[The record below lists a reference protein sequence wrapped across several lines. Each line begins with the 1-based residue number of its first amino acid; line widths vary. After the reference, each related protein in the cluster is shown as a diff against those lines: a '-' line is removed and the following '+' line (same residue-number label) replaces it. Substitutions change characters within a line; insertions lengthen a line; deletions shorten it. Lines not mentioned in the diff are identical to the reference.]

1 MGRPVRQGVCADGSG
16 SVIYTYVA
24 VALISGACAATA
36 AWQVQGW
43 RHDSIEHARQ
53 VNQRAT
59 ERLQRQNSNTAAV
72 AHESDKVQI
81 QKVFVPIT
89 QEVERVVTLYR
100 DRACFDDDGL
110 RAINAAVN
118 RANGDS
124 GEPGNAVPKPAAS
137 P

>member
-1 MGRPVRQGVCADGSG
+1 VSIAAKLVLL
-16 SVIYTYVA
+16 IA
-24 VALISGACAATA
+24 VFVGGMMAGIKWHAGQDA
-36 AWQVQGW
+36 
-43 RHDSIEHARQ
+43 IKENARQ

-124 GEPGNAVPKPAAS
+124 GEPGNAVSKPAAS

>member
-1 MGRPVRQGVCADGSG
+1 M
-16 SVIYTYVA
+16 IYTYVA

-72 AHESDKVQI
+72 AHESDKVRI
-81 QKVFVPIT
+81 ETEYRDVIK
-89 QEVERVVTLYR
+89 EVQRVVEKPVYR
-100 DRACFDDDGL
+100 NVCLDPDGL
-110 RAINAAVN
+110 SVIGDALARAYNDP
-118 RANGDS
+118 GK
-124 GEPGNAVPKPAAS
+124 PGNAVPKAAA
-137 P
+137 PK

>member
-1 MGRPVRQGVCADGSG
+1 MSIAAKLVLL
-16 SVIYTYVA
+16 IA
-24 VALISGACAATA
+24 VFVGGMMAGIKWHAGQDA
-36 AWQVQGW
+36 
-43 RHDSIEHARQ
+43 IKENARQ